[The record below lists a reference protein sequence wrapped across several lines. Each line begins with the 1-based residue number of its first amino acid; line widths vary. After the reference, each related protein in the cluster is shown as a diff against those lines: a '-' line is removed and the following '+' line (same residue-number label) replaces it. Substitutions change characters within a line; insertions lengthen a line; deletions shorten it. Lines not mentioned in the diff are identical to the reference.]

1 MCLLLTMVFLGP
13 RTAIFFWWLAS
24 PERWERAY
32 DSFIVPFIGFLIAP
46 WTTLMY
52 VIVAPFGVEGLDYLW
67 IGLAVVAD
75 LVSVTGSGGYAQRRR
90 SPVTAAYE

>member
-1 MCLLLTMVFLGP
+1 MCLILIMLFLGP

-24 PERWERAY
+24 PERWERVY

-52 VIVAPFGVEGLDYLW
+52 TAVAIGGVNGLDILW
-67 IGLAVVAD
+67 IGLAVLAD
-75 LVSVTGSGGYAQRRR
+75 LVSVSGSGYSQRRR
-90 SPVTAAYE
+90 SSATVA